1 MNRNDDYP
9 PDYPQRSPAEFPEP
23 ILDCCVIISS
33 NVRDRQGNVQFCP
46 NRVIQKNG
54 QSAPF
59 NRAGDLND
67 NMEKDDSSVE
77 TNSDESQ
84 NDEEHLETIP
94 QQIEIAYLIKEVI
107 RDAIFGKVIHGT
119 VLKRSGENDV
129 WTETTE
135 ECAIKEMPWEQ
146 IREGRGEQRAEN
158 PQEEIAAMQHL
169 KRCYDNEGGQHA
181 SVTTAMRDTRI
192 IMPLDFLYDHQKLYT
207 ITPYCTGGELFD
219 LLAQRSRFSEEESRH
234 FLRSILDGIEW
245 LQRAG
250 LTHKDISLENTM
262 VNDDMTVIIDMGMCL
277 RIPVDNAQ
285 RCRIKSRPRCGKLY
299 YMAPEVYASEP
310 FDGRAVD
317 MWAVGVCLFMML
329 TGQAPW
335 EHPTPLDIQFRYFT
349 NGYLTRVVR
358 DQWNMNLS
366 ADAVDLLQRMLL
378 LDPRDRLSLQQVRN
392 HPWMTL

>member
-1 MNRNDDYP
+1 MRFYNDDL
-9 PDYPQRSPAEFPEP
+9 A
-23 ILDCCVIISS
+23 
-33 NVRDRQGNVQFCP
+33 
-46 NRVIQKNG
+46 G
-54 QSAPF
+54 QQ
-59 NRAGDLND
+59 L
-67 NMEKDDSSVE
+67 
-77 TNSDESQ
+77 
-84 NDEEHLETIP
+84 L
-94 QQIEIAYLIKEVI
+94 
-107 RDAIFGKVIHGT
+107 GT
-119 VLKRSGENDV
+119 V
-129 WTETTE
+129 
-135 ECAIKEMPWEQ
+135 
-146 IREGRGEQRAEN
+146 
-158 PQEEIAAMQHL
+158 
-169 KRCYDNEGGQHA
+169 
-181 SVTTAMRDTRI
+181 AMRDTRI